1 MSYSGH
7 CENCD
12 SWLPALVSSVAGRA
26 VCANCPEK
34 LQSAG
39 DIEINDT
46 LAAFSGRETQIS
58 FVSLFC
64 FFANYIFWSAT
75 LHREHLVPT

>member
-1 MSYSGH
+1 M
-7 CENCD
+7 
-12 SWLPALVSSVAGRA
+12 PALVSSVARRA

-46 LAAFSGRETQIS
+46 LAAVSGRETQIS

-64 FFANYIFWSAT
+64 FFAVCKLYFLVGNIAQST
-75 LHREHLVPT
+75 LGIHLTRSP